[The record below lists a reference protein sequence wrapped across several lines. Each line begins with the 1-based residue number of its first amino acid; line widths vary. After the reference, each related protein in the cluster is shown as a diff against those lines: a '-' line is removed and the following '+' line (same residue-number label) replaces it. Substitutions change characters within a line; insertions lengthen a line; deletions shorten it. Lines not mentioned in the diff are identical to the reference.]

1 MEVDSGA
8 SLMAMRAGIE
18 RETGVLA
25 EQQRLLILGALPE
38 STFPV

>member
-25 EQQRLLILGALPE
+25 EQQRLLILGAPSKSFAL
-38 STFPV
+38 